1 MSQEIEL
8 KLAVAPR
15 HLAALERA
23 PMLRSA
29 GSQRTRKR
37 LYTVYYDSPEGAL
50 WRQGVALRLRRDG
63 RRWLQTVKWGGDVAG
78 GLHTRGEL
86 EHEVPGPLADF
97 SVITEPALASVFA
110 SAELRAQLK
119 PAFVTEFER
128 LSVLVAPAA
137 DISIEVCIDRGSV
150 KSGNRVEKLSEL
162 ELELKS
168 GPPWRLYE
176 TALALMGATPFT
188 VELRSKA
195 ARGYAL
201 LGAGPERPVK
211 GVPAELRTD
220 MTVHEAFRAVVL
232 ACLGQF
238 QANQHGMLTGG
249 DHEFLHQMRVA
260 LRRLRSAFAL
270 FGPVLPPAKV
280 TAPLAELRRLGRALG
295 AARDWDVFETER
307 LPGVARHFKDHRA
320 LAALARE
327 VDATR
332 RSRGAAAR
340 RAVSGVRCQRF
351 QLQLAAGLLAGD
363 WLAAAEG
370 EARDALEGPVL
381 PFAQRML
388 EDRLQKARKRAKKLG
403 ERTDPELH
411 QLRIAVKKVR
421 YAAEFFAPL
430 FDVAPVK
437 AFRDAAARLQDTL
450 GIVNDASVVAPL
462 LKEAGLDRGLLR
474 EAGALVAGWS
484 GAEAQREKQN
494 LPVLWRGFL
503 RTSGYWHG
511 KT

>member
-8 KLAVAPR
+8 KLALAAR

-23 PMLRSA
+23 PALRQA
-29 GSQRTRKR
+29 GAQRARKR
-37 LYTVYYDSPEGAL
+37 LYTVYYDTPEGAL
-50 WRQGVALRLRRDG
+50 WRQGIALRLRRDG
-63 RRWLQTVKWGGDVAG
+63 NRWLQTVKWGGDVAG

-86 EHEVPGPLADF
+86 EAAVPGPLADF
-97 SVITEPALASVFA
+97 SLITEPAPAAVFA
-110 SAELRAQLK
+110 APELRARLK
-119 PAFVTEFER
+119 PVFVTDFER
-128 LSVLVAPAA
+128 LSVLVAPGPEAA
-137 DISIEVCIDRGSV
+137 IEVCLDRGSV
-150 KSGNRVEKLSEL
+150 KAGNRVEKISEL

-168 GPPWRLYE
+168 GPPWRLYRA
-176 TALALMGATPFT
+176 ALALLGTTPFR

-195 ARGYAL
+195 GCGYAL
-201 LGAGPERPVK
+201 LGAAPERPVK
-211 GVPAELRTD
+211 GVPALLRAD
-220 MTVHEAFRAVVL
+220 MTVHEAFCATVL

-238 QANQHGMLTGG
+238 QANQHGMLAGS

-260 LRRLRSAFAL
+260 LRRLRSAISL
-270 FGPVLPPAKV
+270 FGPVLPPDKV
-280 TAPLAELRRLGRALG
+280 AAPLAELRRLGRALG

-307 LPGVARHFKDHRA
+307 LPGVARHFKGHRA

-327 VDATR
+327 VDVTR
-332 RSRGAAAR
+332 RARGAAAR
-340 RAVSGVRCQRF
+340 RAVGAVRCQRF
-351 QLQLAAGLLAGD
+351 QLEFAGGLLAGE

-370 EARDALEGPVL
+370 DVRAALEGAVM

-388 EDRLQKARKRAKKLG
+388 EERLQKSRKRAKKLG

-430 FDVAPVK
+430 YDAAQAK
-437 AFRDAAARLQDTL
+437 AFREAAARLQDAL
-450 GIVNDASVVAPL
+450 GIVNDASVVVPL
-462 LKEAGLDRGLLR
+462 LKEAGLDRGVLR

-484 GAEAQREKQN
+484 GSEAQREKQN
-494 LPVLWRGFL
+494 LPALWRSFL
-503 RTSGYWHG
+503 RASGYWHG